1 MKMSVFYDFE
11 REITNPTENLK
22 VGKMPRTKAF
32 Q

>member
-1 MKMSVFYDFE
+1 MSVFYDFE

-22 VGKMPRTKAF
+22 VGKMPRTKAL